1 MIQPKSNLDIN
12 HMEGWSRI
20 EEVVFLFILCSVVNL
35 LMAIIS
41 YIPITYSIKDM
52 VRVFLFIEGILFVFF
67 VTGVLLVLAC
77 GGSI

>member
-1 MIQPKSNLDIN
+1 
-12 HMEGWSRI
+12 MEK
-20 EEVVFLFILCSVVNL
+20 VVILFILCSVVNL

-52 VRVFLFIEGILFVFF
+52 VRVFLFIEEILLVSF
-67 VTGVLLVLAC
+67 VTGVLLFLAC